1 MGMMVIGNC
10 HQGVN
15 QEALMKRQ
23 DRQNKLE
30 AKILMSLKE
39 MGAECKQECQER
51 INLGQEEIK
60 TKRRTE
66 EDCLRLVRL

>member
-10 HQGVN
+10 HQVVN
-15 QEALMKRQ
+15 LEALMKRQ
-23 DRQNKLE
+23 GRQNKLE
-30 AKILMSLKE
+30 VKILMSLKE
-39 MGAECKQECQER
+39 MEAECKQEYQER

-60 TKRRTE
+60 TKRRRE

>member
-1 MGMMVIGNC
+1 MGMMEIGNC
-10 HQGVN
+10 HQEVN

-23 DRQNKLE
+23 GRQNKLE
-30 AKILMSLKE
+30 AKILMWLKE
-39 MGAECKQECQER
+39 MEAERKQECQER
-51 INLGQEEIK
+51 ISLEQEEIK